1 MPTVQLAR
9 LHQEAAQ
16 LSTHF
21 ANPNQYLQALENL
34 LESYSVPVHR
44 QGRVRGMRPVLFS
57 YEVPPPVLKQL
68 HLEMALQASQQPNE
82 AIAVAEALWAR
93 RFIETRLL
101 AARLLGAIPVS
112 DPVKVTTR
120 LEAWAEENR
129 EEILAPELWVYG
141 AVFICEQFPDRVI
154 PFAARLLAS
163 KEVRKQVL
171 GLGVL
176 QTLLSKNHYNNL
188 PLLFNQLNDIS
199 KDPAKKLR
207 PYLADLL
214 ASLAQRTPKETVY
227 FLQQRLAESP
237 SEGTNWVARQVLKS
251 LPDDGREQ
259 LREALKS

>member
-21 ANPNQYLQALENL
+21 AKPNEYLHALENL

-68 HLEMALQASQQPNE
+68 HLEMALQASQQPS
-82 AIAVAEALWAR
+82 EALALADALWTR

-101 AARLLGAIPVS
+101 AARLLGVVPIS
-112 DPVKVTTR
+112 DPVEITSR
-120 LEAWAEENR
+120 LEGWAEENR
-129 EEILAPELWVYG
+129 EEVLAPELWVYG
-141 AVFICEQFPDRVI
+141 ALYICAQFPDEVI
-154 PFAARLLAS
+154 SFVARLLAS
-163 KEVRKQVL
+163 KQIRKQVL
-171 GLGVL
+171 GLGTL
-176 QTLLSKNHYNNL
+176 QTLLSNNRYDNL

-207 PYLADLL
+207 PHLADLL

-259 LREALKS
+259 LRQALKS